1 MEVREQKV
9 VGKSGMIVKQKRN
22 YLKRGISEIFCQS
35 AFISFLPL
43 FIFFPFLSLNI
54 SCSKKV
60 TKPSAE
66 ELKKRKIDYLCSVC
80 KEKKVW
86 SEDGA
91 TGSST
96 QEPPPLESEG
106 EKKENGFARAKESKD
121 PLIFEYDVKKD
132 ELNLRTYEEM
142 FDRAMM
148 LYSEGEIDKAS
159 RIFKIL
165 AENAPFPEYRDIAL
179 FNLALSLERM
189 GEDEEAEKIYA
200 GLLKSPEYEIRSDAY
215 LRLARIKISRG
226 EEFELE
232 IEKFFDSERKRF
244 ANSLGFLQE
253 TEKIINS
260 FMYPTTQIHEFSHE
274 FPQKTNQ
281 KVERSEEKESEKEK
295 KRRVKKRIEEIEEEV
310 ERMLAESQSDD
321 VRSVIYLVLGNINF
335 IRSMLTPNYPVEKLE
350 RKVKHLM
357 SAQRYYFKV
366 VKEGEVWWITA
377 GVFKLGETYK
387 FLYEDLVN
395 SPLPPELETEDEKK
409 MYRIELVK
417 ELKRALDFAQK
428 IYKKNIEFAER
439 VKLKTIWVKKS
450 KKHLEEIKKF
460 LDEAKKII
468 EQEKEI
474 GETKEEEVDNKT
486 KENSDDR

>member
-1 MEVREQKV
+1 MEMRT
-9 VGKSGMIVKQKRN
+9 KSEKLKKKKQAHLRN
-22 YLKRGISEIFCQS
+22 ISAIFYR
-35 AFISFLPL
+35 FPLLSFLFL
-43 FIFFPFLSLNI
+43 FLPIFSSFFPLS
-54 SCSKKV
+54 CAKKV
-60 TKPSAE
+60 SSKPSSE
-66 ELKKRKIDYLCSVC
+66 EIKKRKIDYLCSAC
-80 KEKKVW
+80 ESSKNKLW
-86 SEDGA
+86 SEDG
-91 TGSST
+91 TSGIGG
-96 QEPPPLESEG
+96 QEPPPEG
-106 EKKENGFARAKESKD
+106 EKRENGFARAKESKD

-148 LYSEGEIDKAS
+148 LYSEGEIDKALK
-159 RIFKIL
+159 IFKIL

-200 GLLKSPEYEIRSDAY
+200 GLLKSPEYEVRSDAY

-226 EEFELE
+226 EEFEIE

-244 ANSLGFLQE
+244 ANSLRFLQE
-253 TEKIINS
+253 TEKMINS
-260 FMYPTTQIHEFSHE
+260 LMFPASQTQS
-274 FPQKTNQ
+274 
-281 KVERSEEKESEKEK
+281 SEKKEGEEV
-295 KRRVKKRIEEIEEEV
+295 RERIEEIEADV
-310 ERMLAESQSDD
+310 EKMLIESQSDD
-321 VRSVIYLVLGNINF
+321 VRSVVYLVLGNIHF
-335 IRSMLTPNYPVEKLE
+335 IKSMLTPNYPVEELE
-350 RKVKHLM
+350 KKVKHLM

-417 ELKRALDFAQK
+417 ELKRALDFAYK

-439 VKLKTIWVKKS
+439 VKLRTVWVKKS
-450 KKHLEEIKKF
+450 KKHLEEIKRF

-468 EQEKEI
+468 EEEKEI
-474 GETKEEEVDNKT
+474 GKTEENKT
-486 KENSDDR
+486 KEADDR